1 MTREAE
7 ALKLLEAYQAEI
19 EQLSATSQWKVK
31 YEELASARAIWE
43 AAPPLQAAIVRL
55 AQRLPFQ
62 RYSYALHNLSVQLFK
77 GTQSTLPELIEQGVL
92 RRLPEQQ
99 GEMLFNAYRSEVEQA
114 PDDWDLRPATLP
126 AGRAILEADA
136 ALQAV
141 VHRLIARHFNSFH
154 HLCSAFWLGLRA
166 LLVPLYKRRLPY
178 T

>member
-43 AAPPLQAAIVRL
+43 AAPPLQAAIVRF

-62 RYSYALHNLSVQLFK
+62 RSSYALHNLSVQLYK

-92 RRLPEQQ
+92 RSSRNNREKCFSMPIGPKLNKPPMT
-99 GEMLFNAYRSEVEQA
+99 G
-114 PDDWDLRPATLP
+114 
-126 AGRAILEADA
+126 I
-136 ALQAV
+136 
-141 VHRLIARHFNSFH
+141 
-154 HLCSAFWLGLRA
+154 
-166 LLVPLYKRRLPY
+166 
-178 T
+178 